1 MPMKSEADKLLKL
14 IHKKRHEASRL
25 LLARRINQAI
35 MVSREVDR
43 LREEYAKLK
52 HYTQSNRRPYNRK
65 FIGNIL

>member
-35 MVSREVDR
+35 LVSREVDQ
-43 LREEYAKLK
+43 LREEYCRLK
-52 HYTQSNRRPYNRK
+52 FEEQINRRPYIRRHIVNT
-65 FIGNIL
+65 L